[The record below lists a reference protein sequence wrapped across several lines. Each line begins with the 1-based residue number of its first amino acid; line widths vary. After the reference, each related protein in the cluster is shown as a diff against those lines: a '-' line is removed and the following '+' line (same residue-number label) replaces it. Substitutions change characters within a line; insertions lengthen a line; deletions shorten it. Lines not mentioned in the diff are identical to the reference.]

1 MGYRVTLSSVRPNG
15 LLRSMSFRFNMRLML
30 LLVLPAT
37 ATSAEW
43 VTVWVAEAKDSKGWY
58 SDWFVDVDS
67 LVGDEQTRRAWVL
80 INMKT
85 DAAVS
90 SGNRGSIRMLWF
102 VDCAAHRFR
111 RLTLSRFRGTMGTG
125 AVITSDHGESTWDYA
140 PPGTAAE
147 AALEFVCSVDTGSR
161 AAGAPQK

>member
-1 MGYRVTLSSVRPNG
+1 
-15 LLRSMSFRFNMRLML
+15 MSLRFNMLLLL
-30 LLVLPAT
+30 LLVLSPT

-43 VTVWVAEAKDSKGWY
+43 ITVWVAEAKDSKGWF

-85 DAAVS
+85 DATVS
-90 SGNRGSIRMLWF
+90 SGNRRSIRMLWF
-102 VDCAAHRFR
+102 VDCAAPRFR
-111 RLTLSRFRGTMGTG
+111 RLTLSAFRGTMGTG
-125 AVITSDHGESTWDYA
+125 TVITSDNRESAWDYA
-140 PPGTAAE
+140 PPGTATE
-147 AALEFVCSVDTGSR
+147 AALKFVCSVETGSR